1 MRLAGLCHSCE
12 GNAMNK
18 LQAGF
23 VLRGA
28 LGAGVVYA
36 QAQTQTTPPPVAP
49 ATGPADSTR
58 DANQGSPSV
67 VSPPGANGAAAGP
80 VQKPKQESAVLSAK
94 VGGGPQQIASGMD
107 VKSKSGATLGKVAD
121 VIKASSGKPAY
132 IVIADQSGNDSA
144 VPYSIAR
151 HMVHGNSVVIDD
163 AQLRGAPKVP
173 GDQLRS
179 PTQTGWKSAAD

>member
-1 MRLAGLCHSCE
+1 
-12 GNAMNK
+12 MNK
-18 LQAGF
+18 LRAGF
-23 VLRGA
+23 VLMGA

-36 QAQTQTTPPPVAP
+36 QAQTQTTPQPVAP
-49 ATGPADSTR
+49 ATGAADSTS
-58 DANQGSPSV
+58 DANRGSPSI
-67 VSPPGANGAAAGP
+67 VSPPGSNGAAAGS
-80 VQKPKQESAVLSAK
+80 VQKPKQESAMLSAK

-107 VKSKSGATLGKVAD
+107 VKSKTGASLGKVAD

-132 IVIADQSGNDSA
+132 IVIADQSGSDSA

-163 AQLRGAPKVP
+163 QQLKGAPKVP

-179 PTQTGWKSAAD
+179 PTQSGWKTDADTYWNKQAKDQG